1 MEIIMLV
8 VLGIILLV
16 IGAIVTFAID
26 SAVDGVD
33 LVAVGYILMG
43 AGVLA
48 LIAAAI
54 RGAGF
59 MSMRNN
65 KMRSERHVSPDG
77 NHVVEETDIR

>member
-1 MEIIMLV
+1 MRIIMLV
-8 VLGIILLV
+8 VLGIIMLV

-33 LVAVGYILMG
+33 LIAVGYILLG

-59 MSMRNN
+59 MSMGNN
-65 KMRSERHVSPDG
+65 RMRGERHVSPDG
-77 NHVVEETDIR
+77 NHVVEETEIR

>member
-1 MEIIMLV
+1 MLV

-16 IGAIVTFAID
+16 AGALVTFAID
-26 SAVDGVD
+26 TAVDGVD

-54 RGAGF
+54 QGAGF
-59 MSMRNN
+59 MSLGRN
-65 KMRSERHVSPDG
+65 KMRSERHVSSDG

>member
-1 MEIIMLV
+1 MLV

-16 IGAIVTFAID
+16 AGALITFAID
-26 SAVDGVD
+26 AAIEGVD

-43 AGVLA
+43 AGVLS

-54 RGAGF
+54 QGAGF
-59 MSMRNN
+59 MSMGNN

-77 NHVVEETDIR
+77 NHVVEETQTR